1 MATKRLAAFTSEFRL
16 SYPNLF
22 EPREQDDGRL
32 KFSMDMLFAKD
43 GFDKDDFAELKKV
56 YNAAVPREW
65 IANNYEFPSFWKMFQ
80 NGDKKRDANG
90 NAKEELKGHFLL
102 RASCQEQFP
111 PRLLLPNMKKA
122 GRADIYGGCYCKA
135 LLTAYSWEHKNKKGA
150 VIKRGVSFSIED
162 VIKTRDGQP
171 FGGGL
176 SASDRDE
183 YYKKFKP
190 VEAADDDADEL
201 DDEDDL

>member
-1 MATKRLAAFTSEFRL
+1 MAKKRLAAFTDEFRL
-16 SYPNLF
+16 SFPALF
-22 EPREQDDGRL
+22 QPREQDDGRL
-32 KFSMDMLFAKD
+32 KFSMDMLFEKAS
-43 GFDKDDFAELKKV
+43 FDKSEFAELKKV
-56 YNAAVPREW
+56 YNAAIPKEW
-65 IANNYEFPSFWKMFQ
+65 VANGYEVPSFWKMFK
-80 NGDKKRDANG
+80 NGDKKPEGAAQIRD
-90 NAKEELKGHFLL
+90 EHKGQYIL

-111 PRLLLPNMKKA
+111 PRLLLPNLKKA
-122 GRADIYGGCYCKA
+122 GRADIYGGCYCKS

-162 VIKTRDGQP
+162 VIKTRDGEP

-176 SASDRDE
+176 SSSDRDE

-201 DDEDDL
+201 DDDDDL